1 MGLINHKLAAGS
13 DVDMGI
19 DFDALDENK
28 DMFGDQLYPNL
39 DYDTTANNPE
49 LEYLKSPPVVLNSLQ
64 DRLAKKAKKASSQAE
79 KNLKTPGI
87 DRSVEERYPHLSPFS
102 IISVVD
108 KVIYRTRSERDQA
121 LSLRQELKLNEVKDT
136 SSSQRFALKP
146 DSTSQDSK
154 PRGTPR
160 SMVPQAILEIPQNQL
175 LSAENLS
182 RSTPKFSPKS
192 PPQLMLD
199 KMVRLEE
206 RVRRHYLGHAS
217 PGESPE

>member
-1 MGLINHKLAAGS
+1 MINHKLAAGS

-28 DMFGDQLYPNL
+28 DMFGEQMYPNL

-49 LEYLKSPPVVLNSLQ
+49 LDYLKSPPVVLHSLE
-64 DRLAKKAKKASSQAE
+64 DRLAQKAQASSLQ
-79 KNLKTPGI
+79 KPKHPNQTGI
-87 DRSVEERYPHLSPFS
+87 NNSIEQRYPHLSPFS

-108 KVIYRTRSERDQA
+108 KVIYRSRAERDHA
-121 LSLRQELKLNEVKDT
+121 LSLRQELKLSEIKDM

-146 DSTSQDSK
+146 DSTSQDSQPIVSK
-154 PRGTPR
+154 KELLAAG
-160 SMVPQAILEIPQNQL
+160 VLEIPQTPR
-175 LSAENLS
+175 LSSENAAK
-182 RSTPKFSPKS
+182 STPKFSPKS

-217 PGESPE
+217 PGEPRE